1 VRALLLRVQPKR
13 FELLTPF
20 RWSVAQPLDVN
31 ASRAIKVQRQ
41 C

>member
-1 VRALLLRVQPKR
+1 LRVQPKR

-31 ASRAIKVQRQ
+31 ASRQATFQMV
-41 C
+41 